1 MLDGEV
7 TPQKG
12 KVMDKNVKKVLEIV
26 HAQYKSGE
34 KTIDDGYISDH
45 IREAVDTEI
54 VDDLT
59 YKPDL
64 TDECVKLVWRFA
76 CSAEF
81 YADPE
86 DDLDNWEDGHGP
98 EDVMATDEIVID
110 LLERVLQDV

>member
-7 TPQKG
+7 IPQKG
-12 KVMDKNVKKVLEIV
+12 KVMDKNIKEVLTFV
-26 HAQYKSGE
+26 HACYENGE
-34 KTIDDGYISDH
+34 KTVDDGYISDH
-45 IREAVDTEI
+45 IREVVQEFDYTNK
-54 VDDLT
+54 L
-59 YKPDL
+59 DL
-64 TDECVKLVWRFA
+64 TDECVKTVWRFA

-110 LLERVLQDV
+110 LLEGVLQDV